1 MAVAKAGDR
10 VKVHYTG
17 RFDDGTVFDSSVG
30 GEPLEFTVGDGQ
42 MIAGFDT
49 AVTGMDVGSTQTVT
63 IPAAEGYGDRSDDM
77 VIEVDRAQLP
87 PDMDPEVGEQL
98 MMQQPGGSPF
108 QVLVV
113 GTTEGTITFDAN
125 HPLAG
130 QDLTFEITLVSI
142 EPK

>member
-10 VKVHYTG
+10 VRVHYTG
-17 RFDDGTVFDSSVG
+17 RFDDGTVFDSSEG

-42 MIAGFDT
+42 MIPGFDT
-49 AVTGMDVGSTQTVT
+49 AVTGMELGATQTVT
-63 IPAAEGYGDRSDDM
+63 IAASDGYGDRSDDM
-77 VIEVDRAQLP
+77 VIEVERTQLP
-87 PDMDPEVGEQL
+87 PDMNPEVGEQL

-113 GTTEGTITFDAN
+113 GTTESSITFDAN

-130 QDLTFEITLVSI
+130 QDLTFEIALVSI
-142 EPK
+142 N

>member
-49 AVTGMDVGSTQTVT
+49 AVTGMEVGSTQTVT

-142 EPK
+142 A